1 VVLGEQG
8 ERWGGV
14 SWSGGGRDCWSLT
27 TRGRVVEREKGIDE
41 AETGKGRDVEMGKG
55 IESRPTRSLRATE
68 TGRSS
73 GRLPVREF
81 GSFEYFG
88 KKSEPKKLLF
98 ARSRKEPGRAVEALV
113 RLSAVEGSATS
124 TTDRVRLRD
133 VEVSGLSTD

>member
-41 AETGKGRDVEMGKG
+41 AKTGKGRDVEMGKG
-55 IESRPTRSLRATE
+55 IESRTRALRATE

-73 GRLPVREF
+73 GRLLVREF

-98 ARSRKEPGRAVEALV
+98 ARSRKEPGRAVEALA
-113 RLSAVEGSATS
+113 RLHGVEGSATS
-124 TTDRVRLRD
+124 TSDRIRLRE
-133 VEVSGLSTD
+133 VEDSALSTD